1 MWRVKINKIKR
12 GVKTSCFK
20 GENTRVRAFLKPANG
35 VFGCRKRICR
45 MRFSAFWGCCDTCE
59 APTVAAMLQPLHFLS
74 VLPPLRKLLILIDC
88 CVMCR
93 CRSSKR
99 AAFRPTLCHSTAA
112 TSHALRYFGTMVLWS
127 GFWVL
132 RGAAAVQADQKSMS
146 CPGEAAAQPTGL
158 ALIKHLSTAKK

>member
-1 MWRVKINKIKR
+1 MQKTYLSDAFFRLFGAAVTHVKLR
-12 GVKTSCFK
+12 
-20 GENTRVRAFLKPANG
+20 RWLQ
-35 VFGCRKRICR
+35 
-45 MRFSAFWGCCDTCE
+45 CCSLFT
-59 APTVAAMLQPLHFLS
+59 FLS

-112 TSHALRYFGTMVLWS
+112 TSHALRYCGTMVLWS
-127 GFWVL
+127 EFWVL